1 MDDAK
6 EILSLAKSFFDGLER
21 GDISILREVYAPDV
35 EIWHN
40 TDGLTQTLG
49 ENETTLKGFVSRISD
64 RKYSQRRTE
73 AFPGGFVQQ
82 HVLTGVRKDGV
93 KVSLPACIVCQV
105 KNGRVTRLDEYFNSA
120 AVEQFRK
127 VSA

>member
-1 MDDAK
+1 MDESK
-6 EILSLAKSFFDGLER
+6 EILSLAKIFFDGLEQ
-21 GDISILREVYAPDV
+21 GDISILRKVYAPDV

-40 TDGLTQTLG
+40 TDGLTQTLE
-49 ENETTLKGFVSRISD
+49 ENETTLTGFVSRISN

-93 KVSLPACIVCQV
+93 SVSLPACIICQV
-105 KNGRVTRLDEYFNSA
+105 KNGKVTRLDEYFDSA
-120 AVEQFRK
+120 AVAEFRK
-127 VSA
+127 GA